1 MGLLRGILKTQDSES
16 ISYEH
21 SLNNHDRVV
30 IIAHGFYNSKDA
42 VLLQGLKNRLLD
54 EYDVFMFDFRG
65 HGKSSG
71 FFSWISNEGKDLEA
85 VLGYIKGKYKKT
97 GMIAFSLGAS
107 VAINVLTQER
117 GVDSLICVSAA
128 SDPDRIDYH
137 FWNLDLKNDLAYT
150 LFTPEGIKG
159 RGFRPG
165 AFWRKKQKPIDNIGK
180 VNIPVCYIHGEK
192 DWVVKPWHS
201 KRLFEKTQTKKKIV
215 IIKNGSH
222 AEYLMKGSEEEFV
235 REIRDWFASTM
246 LADIVVKSNYGG
258 LNDAR

>member
-1 MGLLRGILKTQDSES
+1 MELLKGTLITPDRQK

-21 SLNNHDRVV
+21 ALDNHDRVIV
-30 IIAHGFYNSKDA
+30 IAHGFYNSKDA
-42 VLLQGLKNRLLD
+42 VLLQKLKKSLLD

-65 HGKSSG
+65 HGKSG
-71 FFSWISNEGKDLEA
+71 GLFSWISNEGKDLKA
-85 VLGYIKGKYKKT
+85 ALDYIEGKYKKT

-107 VAINVLTQER
+107 VAINVLAQDKR
-117 GVDSLICVSAA
+117 VDSLICVSAA
-128 SDPDRIDYH
+128 SDPDKVDYH

-150 LFTPEGIKG
+150 LFTSDGLKG

-165 AFWRKKQKPIDNIGK
+165 AFWRKKQKPTDNIDK

-201 KRLFEKTQTKKKIV
+201 KILFEKTQNKKKIV

-222 AEYLMKGSEEEFV
+222 AEYLMKDTEEEFV
-235 REIRDWFASTM
+235 REIREWFAST
-246 LADIVVKSNYGG
+246 LLPNIA
-258 LNDAR
+258 

>member
-1 MGLLRGILKTQDSES
+1 MKLSKGILITQDGQK

-21 SLNNHDRVV
+21 TSNNHDRIIV
-30 IIAHGFYNSKDA
+30 IAHGFYNSKDA
-42 VLLQGLKNRLLD
+42 SLLQKLKNNLLD

-65 HGKSSG
+65 HGKSG
-71 FFSWISNEGKDLEA
+71 GLFSWTSNECKDLKA
-85 VLGYIKGKYKKT
+85 ALGYIEGKYKKT

-107 VAINVLTQER
+107 VAINVLAREK

-128 SDPDRIDYH
+128 SDPDKIDYN
-137 FWNLDLKNDLAYT
+137 FWNLDLKGDLIYT
-150 LFTPEGIKG
+150 LFTLDGLKG

-180 VNIPVCYIHGEK
+180 IIIPVCYIHGEK

-201 KRLFEKTQTKKKIV
+201 KKLFEKTQTKKKIV

-222 AEYLMKGSEEEFV
+222 AEYLMKDSEEEFV
-235 REIRDWFASTM
+235 HEIKSWLASTM
-246 LADIVVKSNYGG
+246 LPNIMLK
-258 LNDAR
+258 